1 MKKLFARVAIQAFLA
16 MALLPATH
24 AATNEAYCSKPVR
37 VAMFEFG
44 VLYRADTFDGVDVRV
59 LAELARRSGCT
70 FERVYMPRSR
80 IWKEL
85 QMGRLDMATSAIP
98 TSERKVYGYLLPYFK
113 ARNVVLMRRQS
124 APADVNQTT
133 FENGKLRLG
142 VVRGF
147 RHEAAYDTMAAKLL
161 AQGRVVEAVDVVDLF
176 RLLDRKVVDA
186 ILSQPIVYTQYLA
199 ASRLDEDLAL
209 HDWAPAD
216 QFSVGA
222 LILARAS
229 FTAAQA
235 KRWDQLLVDMQSDGT
250 LYKIARE
257 FLPAKQPRD
266 LIYTGPRSPE

>member
-24 AATNEAYCSKPVR
+24 AATNAAYCSKPVR

-44 VLYRADTFDGVDVRV
+44 VLYRADTSDGMDVRI
-59 LAELARRSGCT
+59 LAELERHSGCT

-124 APADVNQTT
+124 APVDVNQTT

-147 RHEAAYDTMAAKLL
+147 RHEADYDTMVAKLS
-161 AQGRVVEAVDVVDLF
+161 AHGRVVEAVDVVDLF

-199 ASRLDEDLAL
+199 ASRLDEDLTL

-229 FTAAQA
+229 FTTAQA
-235 KRWDQLLVDMQSDGT
+235 KHWDELLVDMQNDGT

-257 FLPAKQPRD
+257 FLPAKQARD
-266 LIYTGPRSPE
+266 FIYTGPRSPE

>member
-1 MKKLFARVAIQAFLA
+1 
-16 MALLPATH
+16 
-24 AATNEAYCSKPVR
+24 
-37 VAMFEFG
+37 
-44 VLYRADTFDGVDVRV
+44 
-59 LAELARRSGCT
+59 
-70 FERVYMPRSR
+70 
-80 IWKEL
+80 
-85 QMGRLDMATSAIP
+85 
-98 TSERKVYGYLLPYFK
+98 
-113 ARNVVLMRRQS
+113 
-124 APADVNQTT
+124 DVNQTT

-147 RHEAAYDTMAAKLL
+147 RHEADYDTMVAKLS
-161 AQGRVVEAVDVVDLF
+161 AHGRVVEAVDVVDLF

-199 ASRLDEDLAL
+199 ASRLDEDLTL

-229 FTAAQA
+229 FTTAQA
-235 KRWDQLLVDMQSDGT
+235 KHWDELLVDMQNDGT

-257 FLPAKQPRD
+257 FLPAKQARE